1 MLDFTTPHAR
11 LQTAKRTAQEKGF
24 PPVTGKSP
32 CLANQ
37 DQTALRL
44 LIFHFDDL
52 LAIVIAALFAY
63 PMSQLGLMALRAF
76 HDAGDG
82 KFPVRPA
89 RIAPRLR
96 SFSLGDC
103 PGYTSLSS
111 FNSVLS
117 AAKGEGGSSSAAS
130 CAQAH
135 YAVFKSHPQT
145 GHSPRQSGLHT
156 L

>member
-1 MLDFTTPHAR
+1 MFDFTTPHAR

-63 PMSQLGLMALRAF
+63 PMSQLGLMALRTF
-76 HDAGDG
+76 HDTGNGQLPMGSTLVASC
-82 KFPVRPA
+82 
-89 RIAPRLR
+89 LR
-96 SFSLGDC
+96 RFSLRDC
-103 PGYTSLSS
+103 HGYTSLS
-111 FNSVLS
+111 
-117 AAKGEGGSSSAAS
+117 
-130 CAQAH
+130 
-135 YAVFKSHPQT
+135 
-145 GHSPRQSGLHT
+145 
-156 L
+156 

>member
-76 HDAGDG
+76 YDAWDG
-82 KFPVRPA
+82 KLPVCPA
-89 RIAPRLR
+89 CIAPRLR

-103 PGYTSLSS
+103 HGYTSLSS
-111 FNSVLS
+111 FSSVLS
-117 AAKGEGGSSSAAS
+117 AANGDGSGSSPAS
-130 CAQAH
+130 RAQEH
-135 YAVFKSHPQT
+135 CAVFKSHPQM